1 MTQALESD
9 PRRFTP
15 NGFTVTAL
23 QAAAAAIV
31 RTPTPGLAPAQSSYH
46 CLHLQDALH
55 EAIRVGHDTD
65 TVAAIAGGLLGARW
79 GASAVP
85 ARWSRQ
91 VHGWPGLRARD
102 LTSMAAR
109 TINGGSSDRAG

>member
-1 MTQALESD
+1 MATD
-9 PRRFTP
+9 
-15 NGFTVTAL
+15 
-23 QAAAAAIV
+23 
-31 RTPTPGLAPAQSSYH
+31 
-46 CLHLQDALH
+46 LQDALH

-79 GASAVP
+79 DASAVP

-102 LTSMAAR
+102 LPR
-109 TINGGSSDRAG
+109 WPPHGQWR